1 MKYKGVYGM
10 KKTSMLLAFVFAFT
24 FIFASFSLVV
34 SAEEKTEKTYSS
46 LEELAKDYIVKV
58 TRIDKD
64 GVTTVT
70 ARNIPRFTEA
80 AHRYFPDLDD
90 IVIARFVYKY
100 SGKHETPETLP
111 DESVLQILTSEEV
124 CVQEEILSPSDG
136 KKDKEKTDK
145 NITEENNSS
154 VLKIV
159 FSVAAGVL
167 VVAGAVVVVMKRKK
181 DK

>member
-1 MKYKGVYGM
+1 M
-10 KKTSMLLAFVFAFT
+10 
-24 FIFASFSLVV
+24 
-34 SAEEKTEKTYSS
+34 
-46 LEELAKDYIVKV
+46 
-58 TRIDKD
+58 
-64 GVTTVT
+64 
-70 ARNIPRFTEA
+70 
-80 AHRYFPDLDD
+80 
-90 IVIARFVYKY
+90 IARFVYKY